1 MAKKKPAPKPEK
13 AHPRSVSQ
21 PRKSQHE
28 AAVAKV
34 SAASFPIV
42 GVGASAGGL
51 EALSAFLKALPARTG
66 MAVVVIQH
74 LAPQHESALTQIL
87 PRLTKGSLLVFD
99 ELNCRHFPGETQA
112 VQEVVGLGELR
123 LQRVPN
129 QPYCAFAEYG
139 A

>member
-1 MAKKKPAPKPEK
+1 VVETLPTFLERNPHIIVSMAIFDMDIYAPTKR
-13 AHPRSVSQ
+13 A
-21 PRKSQHE
+21 
-28 AAVAKV
+28 
-34 SAASFPIV
+34 
-42 GVGASAGGL
+42 L
-51 EALSAFLKALPARTG
+51 ELV
-66 MAVVVIQH
+66 M
-74 LAPQHESALTQIL
+74 

-112 VQEVVGLGELR
+112 LHEVVGLGGLR